1 MPPPELTPPDLPDGP
16 VDRLSGGSGASSLLR
31 IRGYSVAWVAPLV
44 LLVGL
49 LLFDL
54 NTSGEF
60 RVISWI
66 VMVPGIS
73 AALCGVW
80 TTAVFAVLSI
90 VTYLSMD
97 NTWPHQYQT
106 GLPDFIL
113 VTAGGVL
120 AVAAS
125 WVRIRNER
133 RALHMRDV
141 VETTLRTVL
150 RPLPARWGGLD
161 HAAVYLAADRA
172 AKVGGDFYDIQPSPH
187 GTRVLIGDV
196 QGKGLGAVDGAA
208 VLLSSFRESGYYEPE
223 LSTVAERLE
232 SRMMRHRF
240 YCMQVGR
247 DDSDRFATAV
257 LLGFPPLAV
266 TGRPVTFVN
275 FGHQP
280 PLVVGPAGVRELP
293 PGDGLPLGLGD
304 LFESRVHVQQVALG
318 PEETLLLVTD
328 GVTEARDAHGT
339 FFPLAAAVAQ
349 ALADD
354 PATARPDRLVAFVR
368 DATLRHGGGHLG
380 DDTTIFAVRALGA
393 VLPLDGVPG
402 ASAPLDEDRAPDP
415 PPGPEDP

>member
-1 MPPPELTPPDLPDGP
+1 VPSPELTPPTRPDGP
-16 VDRLSGGSGASSLLR
+16 VQRSSGGLGASSLLR
-31 IRGYSVAWVAPLV
+31 IKGYSVAWVVPLV

-54 NTSGEF
+54 NTSGRF
-60 RVISWI
+60 RVISWV

-80 TTAVFAVLSI
+80 TTAAFAVLAVLAYI
-90 VTYLSMD
+90 NMED
-97 NTWPHQYQT
+97 TWPQVYET
-106 GLPDFIL
+106 GLPDFVL
-113 VTAGGVL
+113 VTAGGAI
-120 AVAAS
+120 AVAVS

-150 RPLPARWGGLD
+150 RPLPPRWGGLD
-161 HAAVYLAADRA
+161 HAAVYLAADSV
-172 AKVGGDFYDIQPSPH
+172 AKIGGDFYDIQPSPH
-187 GTRVLIGDV
+187 GTRVLLGDV

-232 SRMMRHRF
+232 ARMMRHRF

-247 DDSDRFATAV
+247 DDSDRFATAL
-257 LLGFPPLAV
+257 LLGFPPPDRP
-266 TGRPVTFVN
+266 GRPVAFIN

-280 PLVVGPAGVRELP
+280 PLVVGPSGVHELP
-293 PGDGLPLGLGD
+293 AGDGLPLGLGD
-304 LFESRVHVQQVALG
+304 LHDGRVPVQQVVLG

-328 GVTEARDAHGT
+328 GVTEARDAHGV

-354 PATARPDRLVAFVR
+354 PTTARPDRLVAFVR
-368 DATLRHGGGHLG
+368 DATLRHGGGHLA
-380 DDTTIFAVRALGA
+380 DDTTIFAVRAPTTT
-393 VLPLDGVPG
+393 LPFDHRSPDAPPDQE
-402 ASAPLDEDRAPDP
+402 AS
-415 PPGPEDP
+415 